1 MTLNQGR
8 TAVLRVARGD
18 AAGAVAVFRGRE
30 YRMVPDATGF
40 WAAIG
45 VGPEVAPGDYVA
57 KVTMLDAEGNAL
69 RTVNL
74 LVQVGATQ
82 FPVENVDVPTSGPNG
97 LQPPEEAQKE
107 LDLRAA
113 IYANESP
120 EKLWNGPFILPVQ
133 AVITTAF
140 GTARS
145 YNNGP
150 VSTNHSGT
158 DFAVDTGTPVAA
170 AAAGRVVFAGMMT
183 TRGLSVII
191 DHGLGVFTAY
201 HHLGQLN
208 VTEGQMV
215 TQGEIVALSGMTG
228 LATGPHLH
236 WELVVGGENV
246 DPVYWTFEGVA
257 P

>member
-1 MTLNQGR
+1 MNQGR

-18 AAGAVAVFRGRE
+18 AADAVAVFRGRE

-40 WAAIG
+40 WAPIG
-45 VGPEVAPGDYVA
+45 AAPEVAPGDYVA

-69 RTVNL
+69 RTINL
-74 LVQVGATQ
+74 LVEVDPTQ
-82 FPVENVDVPTSGPNG
+82 FPVENVDVATSGPNG
-97 LQPPEEAQKE
+97 LQPAEEVQKE

-113 IYANESP
+113 IYANASP
-120 EKLWNGPFILPVQ
+120 EKLWSGPFILPVQ
-133 AVITTAF
+133 ATITTAF

-150 VSTNHSGT
+150 VSGNHSGT
-158 DFAVDTGTPVAA
+158 DFAVDYGTPVAV

-183 TRGLSVII
+183 TRGLSVIV

-208 VTEGQMV
+208 VAEGQMV
-215 TQGEIVALSGMTG
+215 TQGQIVALSGMTG